1 MSFVTQPVRTRRIRR
16 NVQTYQISSAILGGV
31 LLFLLVVLLL
41 EGTFQLVYA
50 GRIFPGV
57 SVAGVDLSGLTPDEA
72 ALRLSQNLA
81 YPYTGQVLF
90 VDGERVWAATPAQLG
105 MVFDLGATIREAY
118 DVGRGRGMF
127 ANLASILNAMQAGF
141 PVEPVVMIDERLAH
155 AYLQQIVP
163 LINQPMIEADLHL
176 DGTQVIYQPGQ
187 VGRILNV
194 DATMASLTPR
204 LRSFQ
209 EGEVALVIEEQFPR
223 VVDASAQAAVLQ
235 AILSQ
240 PLILAIPEMQPGDP
254 GPWTVEPEALAALL
268 RVERVPVDDESQ
280 TMQYVIRAD
289 TAALQSLLDEIRSQI
304 DRPAANARF
313 IFNDNTRLLEPIQPA
328 VIGRALD
335 VEATRAAIEAGL
347 VEGRHAIP
355 LVLTYTQP
363 EVDENATGAS
373 LGITERVS
381 SHTTYFRDSSQA
393 RIHNIQTA
401 SAQFHGLL
409 VRPGETF
416 SMAEVLGD
424 ISLEGGYAEALIIYN
439 GQTIKGVGGGVCQ
452 VSTTLFRTA
461 FFGGYPIVERHA
473 HAYRVYY
480 YEQTQYGY
488 DASLAGLDA
497 TVYVPLVDFKF
508 TNDTPYWLLME
519 VWVNSQARSMTWNFY
534 STSDGRVVTWE
545 TTGPRNLVPP
555 PEPLFIMNPE
565 LGSTEMRQVDW
576 PAEGADVTV
585 RRTVSRDGIVLYRDT
600 FDTHYTA
607 WQAVCEYGPGMEA
620 PEAFAADHG
629 YCQP

>member
-1 MSFVTQPVRTRRIRR
+1 MSFVTRPVRARKPDKK
-16 NVQTYQISSAILGGV
+16 VQTVQVGGALLGGV
-31 LLFLLVVLLL
+31 LLFLLAVLLIH
-41 EGTFQLVYA
+41 GTFQLVYA

-72 ALRLSQNLA
+72 ALRLSQTLS

-105 MVFDLGATIREAY
+105 MVFDLGATIRQAY
-118 DVGRGRGMF
+118 AVGRGRGMF
-127 ANLASILNAMQAGF
+127 ANLATILNAAQAGY
-141 PVEPVVMIDERLAH
+141 PVEPVVMVDERVAH
-155 AYLQQIVP
+155 AYLQQIVL

-176 DGTQVIYQPGQ
+176 EGTQVVYRPGQ
-187 VGRILNV
+187 VGRVFDV
-194 DATMASLTPR
+194 DATMIFLTTR

-209 EGEVALVIEEQFPR
+209 EGEVTLVIEEQVPR
-223 VVDASAQAAVLQ
+223 VVDASAQAEALQ
-235 AILSQ
+235 TLLGQ
-240 PLILAIPEMQPGDP
+240 PLILALPEMQADDP
-254 GPWTVEPEALAALL
+254 GPWTVEPAALAAML
-268 RVERVPVDDESQ
+268 RVERVPVGE
-280 TMQYVIRAD
+280 TEAMQYVIRIE
-289 TAALQSLLDEIRSQI
+289 TSALQPLLDQIRSQV
-304 DRPAANARF
+304 DREAANARF
-313 IFNDNTRLLEPIQPA
+313 IFNDDTRQLEPIRAA
-328 VIGRALD
+328 VVGRALD
-335 VEATRAAIEAGL
+335 VEATQAAIETGL
-347 VEGRHAIP
+347 LQGQHAIP
-355 LVLTYTQP
+355 LVLTYSRP
-363 EVDENATGAS
+363 EVNETATAES
-373 LGITERVS
+373 LGISERVS
-381 SHTTYFRDSSQA
+381 SHTTFFRGSSQA

-519 VWVNSQARSMTWNFY
+519 VWVNPQARSMTWNFY
-534 STSDGRVVTWE
+534 STSDGRIVTWE
-545 TTGPRNLVPP
+545 TSGPRNLVPP

-565 LGSTEMRQVDW
+565 LGPTEMRQVDW

-585 RRTVSRDGIVLYRDT
+585 RRIVSRDGLVLYRDT
-600 FDTHYTA
+600 IDTHYTA

-620 PEAFAADHG
+620 PETFAADHG

>member
-1 MSFVTQPVRTRRIRR
+1 MSFVTQPVRTRHVRQEARPAQAAAAL
-16 NVQTYQISSAILGGV
+16 VGGV
-31 LLFLLVVLLL
+31 LLFLLAVSLINGL
-41 EGTFQLVYA
+41 FQLIYA

-72 ALRLSQNLA
+72 AVRLSQTLS

-90 VDGERVWAATPAQLG
+90 VDGERVWAATPVQLG
-105 MVFDLGATIREAY
+105 MVFDLGATVQSAY
-118 DVGRGRGMF
+118 RVGRDGGMF
-127 ANLASILNAMQAGF
+127 ANLASILNASQAGLA
-141 PVEPVVMIDERLAH
+141 VEPVVMIDERVAH
-155 AYLQQIVP
+155 AYLQQIAL

-176 DGTQVIYQPGQ
+176 EGTQVVYRPGQ
-187 VGRILNV
+187 VGRVFNV
-194 DATMASLTPR
+194 DATMVFLTTR

-209 EGEVALVIEEQFPR
+209 EGEVTLVIEEQTPR
-223 VVDASAQAAVLQ
+223 VVDASAQAQTLQ
-235 AILSQ
+235 TILSQ
-240 PLILAIPEMQPGDP
+240 PLVLAIPDMQPGDP
-254 GPWTVEPEALAALL
+254 GPWTVEPGDLAAML
-268 RVERVPVDDESQ
+268 RVERVPLEGTE
-280 TMQYVIRAD
+280 TMQYVIRLD
-289 TAALQSLLDEIRSQI
+289 RTALQPLIERIETEV
-304 DRPAANARF
+304 DREAANARF
-313 IFNDNTRLLEPIQPA
+313 IFNDDTRQLEPIQSA

-335 VEATRAAIEAGL
+335 AEATMAAIEAGL
-347 VEGRHAIP
+347 LQGQHAIP
-355 LVLTYTQP
+355 LVLTYTPP
-363 EVDENATGAS
+363 EVTETATGES

-381 SHTTYFRDSSQA
+381 SRTTYFRGSSQA

-416 SMAEVLGD
+416 SMASVLGD

-519 VWVNSQARSMTWNFY
+519 VWVNVPARSMTWNFY

-565 LGSTEMRQVDW
+565 LGPDEMRQVDW
-576 PAEGADVTV
+576 AAEGADVTV
-585 RRTVSRDGIVLYRDT
+585 RRVVTRDGIVLYRDT
-600 FDTHYTA
+600 IDTHYTA

-620 PEAFAADHG
+620 PEAFAAEHG

>member
-1 MSFVTQPVRTRRIRR
+1 MSFVTQPVRRR
-16 NVQTYQISSAILGGV
+16 QIVSREARPAQAAAAILGGV
-31 LLFLLVVLLL
+31 LLFLLAVLLINGL
-41 EGTFQLVYA
+41 FQLIYA

-57 SVAGVDLSGLTPDEA
+57 SVAGVDLSGLTPDQA
-72 ALRLSQNLA
+72 ALRLSQTLS

-90 VDGERVWAATPAQLG
+90 VDGERVWAATPVQLG
-105 MVFDLGATIREAY
+105 MVFDLGATVQEAY
-118 DVGRGRGMF
+118 ALGRGRGMF
-127 ANLASILNAMQAGF
+127 ANLTAILNAIQAGY
-141 PVEPVVMIDERLAH
+141 PVEPVVMIDERVAH

-163 LINQPMIEADLHL
+163 FINQPMIEADLHL
-176 DGTQVIYQPGQ
+176 EGAQVVYRPGQ
-187 VGRILNV
+187 VGRVFNV
-194 DATMASLTPR
+194 DATMVFLTTR

-209 EGEVALVIEEQFPR
+209 EGEVALVIEEQVPR
-223 VVDASAQAAVLQ
+223 VVDASAQAASLES
-235 AILSQ
+235 ILSQ
-240 PLILAIPEMQPGDP
+240 PLILAIPDMQPGDP
-254 GPWTVEPEALAALL
+254 GPWTVEPAALAAML
-268 RVERVPVDDESQ
+268 RVERVPIEG
-280 TMQYVIRAD
+280 TERMEYVIRID
-289 TAALQSLLDEIRSQI
+289 TDALRSLLDQI
-304 DRPAANARF
+304 GEQVDRQAANTRF
-313 IFNDNTRLLEPIQPA
+313 IFNDDTRQLEPIQAA
-328 VIGRALD
+328 VTGRALD
-335 VEATRAAIEAGL
+335 AEATLTAIETGL
-347 VEGRHAIP
+347 LEGQHAIP
-355 LVLTYTQP
+355 LALIYTPP
-363 EVDENATGAS
+363 EVTETATGES

-381 SHTTYFRDSSQA
+381 SHTTFFRGSSQA

-519 VWVNSQARSMTWNFY
+519 VWVNPQARSMTWNFY
-534 STSDGRVVTWE
+534 STSDGRLVTWE

-555 PEPLFIMNPE
+555 PEPLFVMNPE
-565 LGSTEMRQVDW
+565 LGPDEMRQVDW

-585 RRTVSRDGIVLYRDT
+585 RRVVTRDGIVLYRDT
-600 FDTHYTA
+600 IDTHYTA

-620 PEAFAADHG
+620 PEAFAAEHG

>member
-1 MSFVTQPVRTRRIRR
+1 MSFVTRPVRTRKPEK
-16 NVQTYQISSAILGGV
+16 NVQTVQVGGALLGGV
-31 LLFLLVVLLL
+31 LLFLLAILLVQ
-41 EGTFQLVYA
+41 GAFQLIYA

-72 ALRLSQNLA
+72 ALRLSQNLS

-90 VDGERVWAATPAQLG
+90 VDGDRIWTATPAQLG
-105 MVFDLGATIREAY
+105 MVFDLGATIQQAY
-118 DVGRGRGMF
+118 AVGRGRGMF
-127 ANLASILNAMQAGF
+127 ANLAAILNAAQAGY
-141 PVEPVVMIDERLAH
+141 PVEPVVMIDERVAH

-176 DGTQVIYQPGQ
+176 EGTQVVYRPGQ
-187 VGRILNV
+187 VGRVFDV
-194 DATMASLTPR
+194 DATMIFLTTR

-209 EGEVALVIEEQFPR
+209 EGEVRLVIEEQVPR
-223 VVDASAQAAVLQ
+223 VVDASAQAEMLQ
-235 AILSQ
+235 TMLSQ
-240 PLILAIPEMQPGDP
+240 PLILAIPDMQPGDP
-254 GPWTVEPEALAALL
+254 GPWTVEPSALAAML
-268 RVERVPVDDESQ
+268 RVERVPVGE
-280 TMQYVIRAD
+280 TEAMQYVIQID
-289 TAALQSLLDEIRSQI
+289 TSALQPLLDEIRAQV
-304 DRPAANARF
+304 DREAANARF
-313 IFNDNTRLLEPIQPA
+313 IFNDDTRLLEPIRPS
-328 VIGRALD
+328 VVGRALD
-335 VEATRAAIEAGL
+335 MAATQSAIEAGL
-347 VEGRHAIP
+347 LQGQHAVP
-355 LVLTYTQP
+355 LALTYTQP
-363 EVDENATGAS
+363 EVSETATAES

-381 SHTTYFRDSSQA
+381 SHTTYFRGSSQS

-461 FFGGYPIVERHA
+461 LFGGYPIVERHA

-519 VWVNSQARSMTWNFY
+519 VWVNPQAHSMTWNFY
-534 STSDGRVVTWE
+534 STSDGRIVTWE

-565 LGSTEMRQVDW
+565 LGPNEMRQVDW

-585 RRTVSRDGIVLYRDT
+585 RRTVTRGGIVLYRDT
-600 FDTHYTA
+600 IDTHYTA

-620 PEAFAADHG
+620 PETFAADHG